1 MALETLSLYSVQL
14 VGNGTCVSIFQEE
27 WGPLKVMVM
36 SSIKVGMIMVILTA
50 MVPAALSSLKVVGI
64 GQFITGLF

>member
-1 MALETLSLYSVQL
+1 MQL
-14 VGNGTCVSIFQEE
+14 VGKGACVSFFQEQ

-36 SSIKVGMIMVILTA
+36 SSMKVGMIMVILTT

-64 GQFITGLF
+64 GQFITGIF

>member
-1 MALETLSLYSVQL
+1 MTLEYSVQL
-14 VGNGTCVSIFQEE
+14 VGKGTCISFFQEQ

-50 MVPAALSSLKVVGI
+50 MVPAALISLKVVGI
-64 GQFITGLF
+64 GKFIIGLF